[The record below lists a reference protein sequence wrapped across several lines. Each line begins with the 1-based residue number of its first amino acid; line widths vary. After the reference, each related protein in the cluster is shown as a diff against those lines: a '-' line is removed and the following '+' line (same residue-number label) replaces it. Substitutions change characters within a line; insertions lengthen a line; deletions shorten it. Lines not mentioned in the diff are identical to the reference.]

1 MKVILLED
9 VKALGKKGEIVNV
22 NDGYARNFILPKK
35 LGLEATGKNLNDLK
49 LQKANEEK
57 IAQEQLEAAKALAEK
72 IAAGKVTLQIKVGE
86 GGRTFGSVSSKEVA
100 HAVKEQMGYD
110 IDKKKIQKRS
120 NQDIGNTYR
129 SGKTSHK
136 GDSRSESRCHR
147 SVGGT
152 HGRGIDQKSPSAQPR
167 GGAIRCR
174 SNADGQGCDHD
185 SGRNRQPG
193 RFLPDGI
200 WHSV

>member
-72 IAAGKVTLQIKVGE
+72 IAAGKVTLQIKVGA

-110 IDKKKIQKRS
+110 IDKKKIQLKEA
-120 NQDIGNTYR
+120 I
-129 SGKTSHK
+129 KTL
-136 GDSRSESRCHR
+136 
-147 SVGGT
+147 GT
-152 HGRGIDQKSPSAQPR
+152 HIVQVKLHTKVT
-167 GGAIRCR
+167 
-174 SNADGQGCDHD
+174 AD
-185 SGRNRQPG
+185 
-193 RFLPDGI
+193 LK
-200 WHSV
+200 VVVTEA